1 MGEKADSFVG
11 MIRQIVQ
18 ESRSGIL
25 TCSVTNTNPVKLRVQ
40 GNADAVI
47 FNESLI
53 IPAHV
58 QLDKGNTAYLMQCG
72 DNSYFVLGKGK

>member
-1 MGEKADSFVG
+1 MAEKADSFVG

-18 ESRSGIL
+18 ESSSGIL

-40 GNADAVI
+40 GDADAVI
-47 FNESLI
+47 FKESLI

-58 QLDKGNTAYLMQCG
+58 SLDKGNTAYLMQCG